1 MKIKKVV
8 ALVLVCAMA
17 LTGLVACGKSPKET
31 VMDSFATL
39 AAGSSAKEFAKDL
52 GITEIMNNMAKKP
65 FTVGMKLTLDKT
77 DIDDLEML
85 ESGSIFAEVAYD
97 EAAKKALLD
106 MGVGYGGSD
115 IVSGQLYIDEK
126 QLAVTVPELLDEV
139 FYVEFDNIIK
149 NFKKS
154 ALAEMIGMSDEDFEI
169 IDEAFKA
176 LEKAGKDADADE
188 MLEFLLGF
196 NDEIKEFKDKI
207 EVEEIDAEKFEI
219 NGKERKCNG
228 YEVVITKK
236 SIANLIG
243 AAIDYYLLS
252 NDAKDFY
259 ESITGQVEEVGGS
272 VDMDSL
278 YDTIEIIEEN
288 KDDVLDMVKECI
300 SDIEAEVYIYEG
312 EIVSLD
318 ASMKVTDPTGSL
330 GVDSFK
336 VGIALE
342 CTGGDYSVYDNYK
355 LAVKV
360 MNITL
365 IKLEKESETK
375 DDDYSAEWTVSS
387 AALEDMTIGCSF
399 TMDKKKGDFEASAA
413 FNGGEMKMS
422 ASVEGNVKI
431 EKKKSVKVVFDE
443 IRIKYQ
449 DYWDSFSIRLSGE
462 YYAECEADIS
472 MPKGD
477 KFNVLTTKTSDWEK
491 LVEDIENI
499 EDILEDILG
508 VFADT
513 GKVDDGYYS
522 DWY

>member
-31 VMDSFATL
+31 VLDSFATL
-39 AAGSSAKEFAKDL
+39 VEGSSAKGFVKDL

-77 DIDDLEML
+77 DVDDLEML

-97 EAAKKALLD
+97 EAAKKAMLD

-126 QLAVTVPELLDEV
+126 QLAVAVPELLDEV

-188 MLEFLLGF
+188 MLKFFLGF

-236 SIANLIG
+236 SIANLIE

-252 NDAKDFY
+252 ADAKDFY
-259 ESITGQVEEVGGS
+259 ENIAGQVEEAGGS

-300 SDIEAEVYIYEG
+300 SDIEAEMYIYEG

-318 ASMKVTDPTGSL
+318 ASVKITDPTGSF

-342 CTGGDYSVYDNYK
+342 CTGGDYSVYDNYQ

-375 DDDYSAEWTVSS
+375 GDDYSAEWTVSS
-387 AALEDMTIGCSF
+387 AALEDTTIGCSF
-399 TMDKKKGDFEASAA
+399 AMDKKKGDFEASAV

-422 ASVEGNVKI
+422 ASAEGNIKI
-431 EKKKSVKVVFDE
+431 EKKKSVKVAFDE
-443 IRIKYQ
+443 IKIKYQ
-449 DYWDSFSIRLSGE
+449 DYWESFSIGLSGE

-477 KFNVLTTKTSDWEK
+477 KFNILTTETSDWEK
-491 LVEDIENI
+491 LVDDIKDI
-499 EDILEDILG
+499 EDILDVLEP
-508 VFADT
+508 VFSGG
-513 GKVDDGYYS
+513 GKSEATPHIAY
-522 DWY
+522 